1 MSQAFL
7 RQSALKL
14 GEVLV
19 GQNDKQF
26 RAREVKGH
34 LLGCVLG
41 ERTLLPGERVLVL
54 KKYVEPALST
64 CPVARS

>member
-1 MSQAFL
+1 M
-7 RQSALKL
+7 
-14 GEVLV
+14 